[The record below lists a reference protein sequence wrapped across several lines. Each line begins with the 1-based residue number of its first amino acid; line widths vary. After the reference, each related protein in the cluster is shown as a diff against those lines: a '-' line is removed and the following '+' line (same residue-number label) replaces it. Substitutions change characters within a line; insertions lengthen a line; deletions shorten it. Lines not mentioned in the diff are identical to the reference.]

1 MDEPHVSNEQVRAI
15 RDAYDN
21 AMVQLNIA
29 QGLHEEAQEEFEEYR
44 REWLE
49 ERAIDQEEEIHPQRM
64 GLITFFGPWPEPEPE
79 PEIVSAPRELWI
91 HELELRRMI
100 ENAIQEVRQAEEK
113 EQMSETDED
122 DLERQDRRLIPDRW
136 RNRHTR
142 LRIRAEYV
150 G

>member
-1 MDEPHVSNEQVRAI
+1 
-15 RDAYDN
+15 
-21 AMVQLNIA
+21 
-29 QGLHEEAQEEFEEYR
+29 
-44 REWLE
+44 
-49 ERAIDQEEEIHPQRM
+49 M